1 MLKPPKIPLGARTIN
16 TVLRALGPLT
26 RFGRPLSPEGL
37 EHEAAEK
44 TGRSDFGGT
53 SDREGLRR
61 LVESL
66 NEEARLTPLGR
77 LIAREE
83 LLTALGNRLHLQ
95 AYHRDHPEIGAAPI
109 ERPVIIIGMGRSGT
123 TILHELLALDPEN
136 RTPATW
142 EVEMPF
148 PPPETATYQND
159 PRIDTIQRRLDR
171 TDQIVPEFK
180 KMHRMGARLPQECV
194 RWTTGEL
201 TSLIFGISYEVPSYC
216 EWVISEAN
224 MSATYAYHR
233 RFLQLLQWKHPA
245 KRWVLKSPGHLW
257 SLGPM
262 LAAYPEARLIQTH
275 RDPLKTTASLSSLV
289 THLRVMSSDRVDPVA
304 IGRQW
309 ARWNADA
316 LNRSVAARRSGL
328 IAADQIH
335 DLSFYEF
342 MHDPMGQIETLYRF
356 VGFDLSPTAR
366 RRMEEYLRAK
376 TADEHGAHRY
386 RFEDFGL
393 DVEEERERVRD
404 YLEYF
409 DVPRE
414 PL

>member
-1 MLKPPKIPLGARTIN
+1 MLKPPTIPLGARTIN
-16 TVLRALGPLT
+16 AVLRTLGPLT
-26 RFGRPLSPEGL
+26 RFGRPLSAEGL
-37 EHEAAEK
+37 EHDAQEK
-44 TGRSDFGGT
+44 TGRSDFGGV
-53 SDREGLRR
+53 SHREGLRR
-61 LVESL
+61 LVDSL
-66 NEEARLTPLGR
+66 NDEAHLTPLGR

-83 LLTALGNRLHLQ
+83 LLTALGNRLQLQ
-95 AYHRDHPEIGAAPI
+95 AYHRDHPEIGTIPI

-148 PPPETATYQND
+148 PPPETATYGSD

-216 EWVISEAN
+216 EWVISEAD

-262 LAAYPEARLIQTH
+262 LAAYPRARLIQTH

-342 MHDPMGQIETLYRF
+342 MDDPMGQIETLYRF
-356 VGFDLSPTAR
+356 VGFELSRTAR
-366 RRMEEYLRAK
+366 RRMEEYLRVK
-376 TADEHGAHRY
+376 PADEHGAHRY

-414 PL
+414 RL

>member
-1 MLKPPKIPLGARTIN
+1 
-16 TVLRALGPLT
+16 
-26 RFGRPLSPEGL
+26 
-37 EHEAAEK
+37 
-44 TGRSDFGGT
+44 
-53 SDREGLRR
+53 
-61 LVESL
+61 
-66 NEEARLTPLGR
+66 
-77 LIAREE
+77 
-83 LLTALGNRLHLQ
+83 
-95 AYHRDHPEIGAAPI
+95 
-109 ERPVIIIGMGRSGT
+109 
-123 TILHELLALDPEN
+123 
-136 RTPATW
+136 
-142 EVEMPF
+142 
-148 PPPETATYQND
+148 
-159 PRIDTIQRRLDR
+159 
-171 TDQIVPEFK
+171 
-180 KMHRMGARLPQECV
+180 
-194 RWTTGEL
+194 
-201 TSLIFGISYEVPSYC
+201 
-216 EWVISEAN
+216 
-224 MSATYAYHR
+224 
-233 RFLQLLQWKHPA
+233 
-245 KRWVLKSPGHLW
+245 
-257 SLGPM
+257 M